1 MKQEHLTP
9 DGWKPCTASTKE
21 CKYENRRPSDS
32 SAFISSAVEEVQ
44 AGNPNAINNFID
56 NLDNLFGQVEKSS
69 SKIESR
75 KGVPIEIEP
84 THIDEFIQEEYE
96 EDDDDEGLNKVVQ
109 GEDGQYEVV
118 CLDIQDHDRP
128 RTHRFGD
135 LIKDKAIA
143 ERLHQDDPHKHYQL
157 GLCDRLAEELWT
169 YNKHVEEYYVFN
181 DESQSGRHHFVK
193 LKDGTYADSL
203 GIWTEEAFFSKWE
216 NNRPTLDGTKVRK
229 NPFLALSTPELF
241 ITVNQLIDK
250 HMAGETL

>member
-1 MKQEHLTP
+1 MRKEHLTP
-9 DGWKPCTASTKE
+9 DGWKPCNASSKK
-21 CKYENRRPSDS
+21 CMYETRTISDEA
-32 SAFISSAVEEVQ
+32 SAFIDSAVKDVQ
-44 AGNPNAINNFID
+44 TGKPNAIRNFFV
-56 NLDNLFGQVEKSS
+56 NLPGQVKKSN
-69 SKIESR
+69 SKLESI
-75 KGVPIEIEP
+75 KKAPVEIEP
-84 THIDEFIQEEYE
+84 TYLNEVIQEGDE
-96 EDDDDEGLNKVVQ
+96 DDEGLNKVFQ

-118 CLDIQDHDRP
+118 CLNIKDNDRP

-143 ERLHQDDPHKHYQL
+143 ERLHQNDPHKNYQL
-157 GLCDRLAEELWT
+157 GLCDHLAEELWT
-169 YNKHVEEYYVFN
+169 YNKHVEEYCVFN